1 MAQDGNGIRYPR
13 STENPRFRN
22 LNMANEERRN
32 RQMRN
37 NARGEGDILREL
49 REAPL
54 RVVPKWDDEDFEKQS
69 YGKGASKKKFSSF
82 GRNPRMAKDEN
93 GNRFQRSTENPP

>member
-1 MAQDGNGIRYPR
+1 MLIEGGKYSGKRSGPAFGRKARMAQDGNGIRFPR
-13 STENPRFRN
+13 SNENPRFRN
-22 LNMANEERRN
+22 FEKADEERRN

-54 RVVPKWDDEDFEKQS
+54 RVVPKLDDEDFENQRHSK
-69 YGKGASKKKFSSF
+69 GKSCFMF
-82 GRNPRMAKDEN
+82 L
-93 GNRFQRSTENPP
+93 